1 MFTRIAA
8 CLSLALLTQASF
20 ATVPPPPQKSAAET
34 AQAEQEAKAANERE
48 LASMRGAVLPVYLKL
63 RESSA
68 PRDWMLASQLWP
80 LDENDPLSGHV
91 ARAELLRN
99 AVAAAPDDVIVQ
111 WVGMTARPGGSGGG
125 CSAPA
130 QLPANMDNVLR
141 LEGDNGIAW
150 LPVLQQAY
158 RDKDA
163 LGVDSALS
171 RMAAATRF
179 DDHANDHAQILV
191 ALYEQNPQMVAAL
204 SDGATTAGLDANF
217 DMAMTVA
224 SSAAPS
230 LYLLDTVCERDQQ
243 PAVEPRRFSIC
254 TDIAR
259 QLVAHGKN
267 FGLREQGR
275 SLLRK
280 LGEVDPKG
288 DESKREMA
296 YLVWAMGHAS
306 DQAQLGAIVRDEW
319 LRTGDDVQTARA
331 VVRALGLPLTPP
343 AVWQM
348 PAEFSPTFDSA
359 DFEHALDETE
369 EDETNE
375 DDAPAIETEP
385 D

>member
-1 MFTRIAA
+1 MFTRIAV
-8 CLSLALLTQASF
+8 CLSLALLAQASL
-20 ATVPPPPQKSAAET
+20 AAVPSPPEASAAET
-34 AQAEQEAKAANERE
+34 ANAEQEAKAAYQRH
-48 LASMRGAVLPVYLKL
+48 LASMREAVLPVYLKL

-80 LDENDPLSGHV
+80 LDENDPLSSHA

-111 WVGMTARPGGSGGG
+111 WVGMTARPSGGSG

-150 LPVLQQAY
+150 LPVLRQAY
-158 RDKDA
+158 QDKDA

-179 DDHANDHAQILV
+179 DDHANEHAQLLV
-191 ALYEQNPQMVAAL
+191 ALYEQNPQMVASL
-204 SDGATTAGLDANF
+204 SDGETVGGLDANVS
-217 DMAMTVA
+217 MAMMMAHST
-224 SSAAPS
+224 APS
-230 LYLLDTVCERDQQ
+230 LYLLETVCDRAQK
-243 PAVEPRRFSIC
+243 PAAEPRRFSIC
-254 TDIAR
+254 ADIGR
-259 QLVAHGKN
+259 QLSAHGKS

-280 LGEVDPKG
+280 LGEVDPNA
-288 DESKREMA
+288 DESRREMA
-296 YLVWAMGHAS
+296 YLAWAMGRS
-306 DQAQLGAIVRDEW
+306 PDQTQLNAIVRDEW
-319 LRTGDDVQTARA
+319 LRTGDEVQAARA

-343 AVWQM
+343 AMWQM
-348 PAEFSPTFDSA
+348 PAEFAAAFDAAES
-359 DFEHALDETE
+359 DQTLDDTDD
-369 EDETNE
+369 DETNE
-375 DDAPAIETEP
+375 DDGPATESEP